1 MSTDQPK
8 TAKLP
13 AGEVTFLFTD
23 VVGSSRLWEEHG
35 DGFIPI
41 WQAHDAVIRDA
52 FTRFGGYE
60 VKTEGDSFMIAFSNP
75 EDAVHCALFAQAAL
89 ARYPWPADTGQV
101 RVRMGLHTGEPIVH
115 GQDYFG
121 PVVNR
126 AANTCKAAH
135 GGQILATEEVI
146 QKAGSR
152 LDPKVDLND
161 LGAHRLKDM
170 GAPQRLFEPRHT
182 DLVLRNFPPPR
193 TLEGQPHNLPL
204 QRTSFVGRAYEI
216 EQIASYLGQGEKPVL
231 TVTGPTG
238 IGKTRLSLQA
248 AAAHA
253 DWFPDGVWYVTL
265 DQSADVNDAAS
276 AIASSI
282 GIQLSADMPTVD
294 QVRNWLA
301 NRRCLLILDDA
312 GAVQGADRLIR
323 DITSGNNG
331 LRCLATSRETLNI
344 EGTQHLHLG
353 GLSVQADS
361 QSSAIDT
368 RQASKTE
375 YDLGASDAGSMFI
388 TRAAEVNPDFTLT
401 NAEQLA
407 AQKLIAW
414 LEGVPGSIERA
425 AQMMDRFEPSWVL
438 SELEKRLAPIVPS
451 TGGPGVERLKG
462 IVKSSAQKV
471 KVSFEEAARNPSN
484 HLGRLIQGI
493 ANIATDRNNEAQ
505 AVQLGRES
513 LRISQAAGDEL
524 GVADALRQLARLK
537 SQQGDHESAR
547 AMLSVAAQIYRKHQ
561 SESYRELQRDLY
573 AAGESTETESEKSG
587 SLLVQQQLTAAVDLA
602 MKEAT

>member
-101 RVRMGLHTGEPIVH
+101 RVRMGLHTGEPIIH

-182 DLVLRNFPPPR
+182 DLALRNFPPPR

-276 AIASSI
+276 AIATSI
-282 GIQLSADMPTVD
+282 GIQLSADLPPVD
-294 QVRNWLA
+294 QVRNWLS

-353 GLSVQADS
+353 GLSVSAGS
-361 QSSAIDT
+361 QLPANDT
-368 RQASKTE
+368 QHVSTSE
-375 YDLGASDAGSMFI
+375 HDLGASDAGSMFI
-388 TRAAEVNPDFTLT
+388 TRAAEVNPDFALT
-401 NAEQLA
+401 NAEQVA

-438 SELEKRLAPIVPS
+438 SELEKRLAPVVPS

-471 KVSFEEAARNPSN
+471 KVTFEEAARNPTN